1 MFAVP
6 VNCVWV
12 LYVHMGHEREWACTG
27 WDNSECV
34 GTPFCPPRCPRFRD
48 RDSVQGIVRPHKA
61 ADTAE
66 LVEMY
71 LDLDPADRTMGLP
84 PATESRLRTW
94 LDRFIDDGWSLV
106 AETESS
112 IVGHTGVT
120 PEDASEPHLVVFVAN
135 DARGRGIGS
144 ELLRHLIAHAADSG
158 HDALTLTV
166 AADNDAAVTVYDNL
180 GFDVVEQMRG
190 EFEMRL
196 SLAEPVAERVQRP
209 PAERER

>member
-1 MFAVP
+1 MDQ
-6 VNCVWV
+6 
-12 LYVHMGHEREWACTG
+12 EREWACSG

-34 GTPFCPPRCPRFRD
+34 GTPVCPPRCPRFSD
-48 RDSVQGIVRPHKA
+48 RESVQGIVRPHDA
-61 ADTAE
+61 ADTDE

-71 LDLDPADRTMGLP
+71 LALDPADRTMGLP
-84 PATESRLRTW
+84 PATESRLRDW

-106 AETESS
+106 AETGSS

-120 PEDASEPHLVVFVAN
+120 PEDASEPHLVVFVAD

-144 ELLRHLIAHAADSG
+144 ELLRHLVAHAADSG

-166 AADNDAAVTVYDNL
+166 AADNDPAVTVYDNL

-190 EFEMRL
+190 ELEMRL
-196 SLAEPVAERVQRP
+196 SLSEPVVNRAQRP
-209 PAERER
+209 PAEREN